1 MSIEKVP
8 SRYVPENLNYKDKIK
23 QKNMLVKSRKLY
35 KRKKYFSRTPVKS
48 YKSKTSS
55 HITNA
60 KKIYNINTIKP
71 SKKLSIKTGCSIS
84 ALKKIIKKGKGA
96 YYSSGSRPN
105 QTAHSWGIA
114 RLASAITGGKASAID
129 YKIIE
134 EGCKHNKKTFKLA
147 KKAKKKYKNG
157 MRKTRKTVIKM

>member
-23 QKNMLVKSRKLY
+23 QKKMLVKSRKLY

-71 SKKLSIKTGCSIS
+71 SRKLSIKTGCSIS
-84 ALKKIIKKGKGA
+84 ALKKIVQKGKGA
-96 YYSSGSRPN
+96 YYS
-105 QTAHSWGIA
+105 
-114 RLASAITGGKASAID
+114 
-129 YKIIE
+129 
-134 EGCKHNKKTFKLA
+134 
-147 KKAKKKYKNG
+147 
-157 MRKTRKTVIKM
+157 